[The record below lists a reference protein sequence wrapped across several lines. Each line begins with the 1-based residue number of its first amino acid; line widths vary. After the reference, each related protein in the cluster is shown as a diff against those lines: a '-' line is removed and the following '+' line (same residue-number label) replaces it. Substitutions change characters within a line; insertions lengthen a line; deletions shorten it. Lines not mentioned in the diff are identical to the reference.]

1 MPVSVAPKPV
11 VYEVGGTWPST
22 AATFTYLV
30 RVADGSQRLADW
42 QRVLRPIDPMAVVL
56 SDDTVGE
63 RLARSVR
70 DRTFATLVVG
80 LFATASLLVTALG
93 LAGVVAYTVV
103 KRTREV
109 AVRLTL
115 GATRPSVS
123 WLVVRDALT
132 AAVCGAI
139 GGVIAS
145 VWLSSALES
154 LLYGIRAA
162 DPTALLLA
170 EASLLGIVVGAA
182 ILPAI
187 RTGRIAPATALRIE

>member
-11 VYEVGGTWPST
+11 VYEVAGTWPST

-70 DRTFATLVVG
+70 DRTFATLVLG
-80 LFATASLLVTALG
+80 LFATASVLVTALG

-109 AVRLTL
+109 AFRLTL

>member
-1 MPVSVAPKPV
+1 
-11 VYEVGGTWPST
+11 
-22 AATFTYLV
+22 
-30 RVADGSQRLADW
+30 
-42 QRVLRPIDPMAVVL
+42 
-56 SDDTVGE
+56 
-63 RLARSVR
+63 
-70 DRTFATLVVG
+70 
-80 LFATASLLVTALG
+80 

-115 GATRPSVS
+115 GATRGSVS